1 MYRWI
6 IGLAVAVVLL
16 GVGVGCGGG
25 SGDTTSDITKAQFVK
40 KADAICA
47 DFSKKRSAAAEKEFN
62 AKLAGAGKLTS
73 EVKELGEKLLDESIL
88 PLLNEQQEELESL
101 GAPAED
107 EEKVDAMMENLG
119 KGIGEMEEAEFQEV
133 IAGDQLDP
141 FESEAEKYGLTCKII

>member
-1 MYRWI
+1 VYRWI
-6 IGLAVAVVLL
+6 GGIAVALLML

-47 DFSKKRSAAAEKEFN
+47 DFSDKRAAAAEKEFN
-62 AKLAGAGKLTS
+62 SKLADAGKLTS

-88 PLLNEQQEELESL
+88 PLLKEQQEELESL
-101 GAPAED
+101 GAPAGD
-107 EEKVDAMMENLG
+107 EETVEAMMENMG
-119 KGIGEMEEAEFQEV
+119 KALGEMEEADFQEV

-141 FESEAEKYGLTCKII
+141 FESEAEKYGMTCKII